1 MKDIV
6 VEILDESSIASIDI
20 QQSLFDINQQIEQSK
35 SKADQWDYYLSIAS
49 GIVCG
54 MLDVIWV
61 GDFDFENVRDKS
73 DSEIQEFVMN
83 VANKFGYKGNDISK
97 AVGFLEKMFPLA
109 SDSNEKEFGG
119 GLQHH
124 FRDFSHHPTIIG
136 LVFSLLT
143 QFTELSFGANTNG
156 DFIVV
161 PINDKGKQYIGTTI
175 SEKITRGTIIWFFHL
190 VSDIAGSHATV
201 GLSGGTGIPGPI
213 LSLAKE
219 LSVLTIFK
227 KMSVNEYSLSEM
239 LSKMFNGTLF
249 AQHDKNGKIIEGT
262 EIKLDFRGELGI
274 AETLGKQAIP
284 VIANECIVRSFYFVS
299 RLVEELKE
307 MKSDIAN
314 EEISVHWEHVKPFNN
329 PTIDRMIT
337 ISSCVF
343 STVDIGEAV
352 ITQKYFVSVN
362 YVGIGRFTLALGKEM
377 SNSLKQRN
385 LKQIKKVYEEI
396 EHNTFTKTDSRI
408 FERMEEAMHEDK
420 FGLTIEQVEILY
432 NIEFQKTLND
442 CNNTNALIQTENV
455 MKLKGKW
462 LNEWKSYMESGFSK
476 FLEDENAVLHW
487 YSKDELIKKII
498 SLDYSDVWYRLV
510 LLEAMLFEPYYTL
523 SFEKDKKGKMIP
535 SKKYQKLSMKLNGYD
550 KKSGD
555 QFLQETFAG
564 SFVEAGYI
572 QRLRET
578 YNKVFNELSEVK
590 KTFLEGM
597 VLSLGATL
605 IVVATVG
612 ALAPTIA
619 VALVG
624 SGFTGLTGS
633 ALTSACLAYLGGG
646 AVAVG
651 GFGMAGGT
659 VAIVGGSAILGAGIG
674 VGVGGTYS
682 ASKLV
687 GKANTIRQSAKLI
700 TSMREIFLNDEK
712 DIEYSMTVYEQFVE
726 NIRQLE
732 KNLTDL
738 KLKANVATKEEK
750 KELTRQI
757 KNLEES
763 IHVMNVA
770 MKSMNKYN
778 SSFSEGM
785 KAGI

>member
-6 VEILDESSIASIDI
+6 VEVLDESSLASVDI
-20 QQSLFDINQQIEQSK
+20 QQSLFDINQRIEQPK

-61 GDFDFENVRDKS
+61 GDFDFKNARDKS
-73 DSEIQEFVMN
+73 DIEIQKFVIQ
-83 VANKFGYKGNDISK
+83 VANKFGYEGNDISK

-109 SDSNEKEFGG
+109 SDASEKEFGG

-124 FRDFSHHPTIIG
+124 FRDFAHHPTITG

-143 QFTELSFGANTNG
+143 QFTELSYGTNTSG

-161 PINDKGKQYIGTTI
+161 PINDKSKQYIGTTI
-175 SEKITRGTIIWFFHL
+175 SERITRGTIIWFFHL

-219 LSVLTIFK
+219 LSVLPIFK

-249 AQHDKNGKIIEGT
+249 AQHDKNEKIIKGT

-274 AETLGKQAIP
+274 AEALGKQAIP
-284 VIANECIVRSFYFVS
+284 VIANECIVRSFYFLR

-307 MKSDIAN
+307 MKSETTN
-314 EEISVHWEHVKPFNN
+314 EEISVNWENVKPFNN
-329 PTIDRMIT
+329 PTVDRMLT

-343 STVDIGEAV
+343 STVDIGAAV
-352 ITQKYFVSVN
+352 ITQKYFISVN

-377 SNSLKQRN
+377 SNSLKSRN
-385 LKQIKKVYEEI
+385 LKQIKKIYEEI

-432 NIEFQKTLND
+432 NIEYQKTLND
-442 CNNTNALIQTENV
+442 CNNTNALLQKENV
-455 MKLKGKW
+455 KKLKEEW
-462 LNEWKSYMESGFSK
+462 LNEWKTYMENGFSK
-476 FLEDENAVLHW
+476 FLENENAVLHW
-487 YSKDELIKKII
+487 CSKDELIKKII
-498 SLDYSDVWYRLV
+498 SLDYSEVWYRLV

-523 SFEKDKKGKMIP
+523 SFEKDKKGNMIP
-535 SKKYQKLSMKLNGYD
+535 SKKYQKLSVKLNGYD
-550 KKSGD
+550 KKRGD

-564 SFVEAGYI
+564 SFVKAGYI

-578 YNKVFNELSEVK
+578 YNKAFHELSEVK
-590 KTFLEGM
+590 KAFLGGM
-597 VLSLGATL
+597 VLSLGAAL
-605 IVVATVG
+605 IVVATAG

-624 SGFTGLTGS
+624 SSFTGLTGS

-712 DIEYSMTVYEQFVE
+712 DVEYSMTVYEQYVE

-732 KNLTDL
+732 KDLTDL

-763 IHVMNVA
+763 IHVMTVA

>member
-1 MKDIV
+1 
-6 VEILDESSIASIDI
+6 
-20 QQSLFDINQQIEQSK
+20 
-35 SKADQWDYYLSIAS
+35 
-49 GIVCG
+49 
-54 MLDVIWV
+54 
-61 GDFDFENVRDKS
+61 
-73 DSEIQEFVMN
+73 
-83 VANKFGYKGNDISK
+83 
-97 AVGFLEKMFPLA
+97 
-109 SDSNEKEFGG
+109 
-119 GLQHH
+119 
-124 FRDFSHHPTIIG
+124 
-136 LVFSLLT
+136 
-143 QFTELSFGANTNG
+143 
-156 DFIVV
+156 
-161 PINDKGKQYIGTTI
+161 
-175 SEKITRGTIIWFFHL
+175 
-190 VSDIAGSHATV
+190 
-201 GLSGGTGIPGPI
+201 
-213 LSLAKE
+213 
-219 LSVLTIFK
+219 
-227 KMSVNEYSLSEM
+227 
-239 LSKMFNGTLF
+239 
-249 AQHDKNGKIIEGT
+249 
-262 EIKLDFRGELGI
+262 
-274 AETLGKQAIP
+274 
-284 VIANECIVRSFYFVS
+284 
-299 RLVEELKE
+299 
-307 MKSDIAN
+307 
-314 EEISVHWEHVKPFNN
+314 
-329 PTIDRMIT
+329 
-337 ISSCVF
+337 
-343 STVDIGEAV
+343 
-352 ITQKYFVSVN
+352 
-362 YVGIGRFTLALGKEM
+362 
-377 SNSLKQRN
+377 
-385 LKQIKKVYEEI
+385 
-396 EHNTFTKTDSRI
+396 
-408 FERMEEAMHEDK
+408 
-420 FGLTIEQVEILY
+420 
-432 NIEFQKTLND
+432 
-442 CNNTNALIQTENV
+442 
-455 MKLKGKW
+455 
-462 LNEWKSYMESGFSK
+462 MESGFSK
-476 FLEDENAVLHW
+476 FLEDKNAVLHW

-605 IVVATVG
+605 IVVATAG

-619 VALVG
+619 IALVG

-712 DIEYSMTVYEQFVE
+712 DIEYSMTVYEQYVE
-726 NIRQLE
+726 NIKQLE

-778 SSFSEGM
+778 SSFSDGM